1 MKPIV
6 FFLMLWCASI
16 ALHAR
21 TIKAIDLER
30 LCISNAEGDR
40 LSCVLVVK
48 AYMDGFLEGVAK
60 GVLDTYKYD
69 QQVLALVKDAKMSD
83 MVPRVNKV
91 MEVSTCIQRVSVDEM
106 ARAFVECV
114 QQNPNLREE
123 TYRKAMTKA
132 IVSKYCRKS

>member
-6 FFLMLWCASI
+6 FFLLFWCASI
-16 ALHAR
+16 GSHAQ
-21 TIKAIDLER
+21 TIKALDLER
-30 LCISNAEGDR
+30 LCISKAEGDR
-40 LSCVLVVK
+40 LSCVLIVK

-91 MEVSTCIQRVSVDEM
+91 IEVSTCIQRVSVDEM
-106 ARAFVECV
+106 AKTFVEHV

>member
-1 MKPIV
+1 MV
-6 FFLMLWCASI
+6 A
-16 ALHAR
+16 
-21 TIKAIDLER
+21 
-30 LCISNAEGDR
+30 G
-40 LSCVLVVK
+40 VLQT
-48 AYMDGFLEGVAK
+48 FPK

-106 ARAFVECV
+106 ARAFVEYV